1 MAKSFNL
8 IISLS
13 VSNKDVMRYLGFK
26 FLPPQIA
33 IIEFI
38 KKEEKEKEEKSI
50 FSALKV
56 WDYFHFSSLC
66 F

>member
-1 MAKSFNL
+1 M
-8 IISLS
+8 
-13 VSNKDVMRYLGFK
+13 LGDI
-26 FLPPQIA
+26 LDLNSPPPPTIA

-38 KKEEKEKEEKSI
+38 KKGEKEEEEKSI